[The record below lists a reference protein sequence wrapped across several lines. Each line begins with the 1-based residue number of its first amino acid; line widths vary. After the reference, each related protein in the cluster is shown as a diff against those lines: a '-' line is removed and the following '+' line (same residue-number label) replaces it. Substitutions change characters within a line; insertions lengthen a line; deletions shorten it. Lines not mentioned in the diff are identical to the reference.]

1 MPKNTYFTQGSITE
15 QGLYEEL
22 VIEAMGIYGTDVY
35 YLPRKIISQDDIT
48 NEVIESQFNE
58 THLIEMYIESAEG
71 FEGDG
76 TLLSK
81 FGLEIRDQINLVV
94 ARKTFGQ
101 TMQESQEERIRP
113 TEGDLIYLP
122 LTKSLFEIK
131 FVEHE
136 QPFYQLKNVPVFKL
150 NCETYEYR
158 GEEIDTGI
166 VQVDAIQSI
175 HASTTS
181 VGVKLLGT
189 GDQPDT
195 LLTGGDELSN
205 SDFLLGE
212 TLLAT
217 FPDGSTA
224 NTELLGWNDSVSPII
239 FNLGSLSYTSTTGR
253 IPKLEVGTTLTGLNS
268 GATAEII
275 KEEDL
280 TSELYD
286 NDPDNDA
293 ADFEALNSNYLDFSE
308 FNPFGEPNA

>member
-101 TMQESQEERIRP
+101 MMQESQEERIRP

-150 NCETYEYR
+150 NGETYEYR

-181 VGVKLLGT
+181 VGVRITTNSSFERDDGT
-189 GDQPDT
+189 QFEG
-195 LLTGGDELSN
+195 N
-205 SDFLLGE
+205 DFLLGE

-239 FNLGSLSYTSTTGR
+239 FNLGSLSYKSTTGK
-253 IPKLEVGTTLTGLNS
+253 IPKLEVGTTLTGLSS
-268 GATAEII
+268 GAGAEII

-280 TSELYD
+280 TDELYS